1 MAGIVT
7 ALKKGVFI
15 AWWGCCWE
23 IKQSER
29 ERETEREM
37 GECTIIDIY
46 WQK

>member
-1 MAGIVT
+1 MV
-7 ALKKGVFI
+7 GVLL
-15 AWWGCCWE
+15 GD
-23 IKQSER
+23 KVRVR